1 MKRENT
7 IKKQR
12 ELLNYLAE
20 FIEANNYAPSYR
32 EIMKAL
38 NYKSVSTVANHIDS
52 LITKG
57 YLSKRDNSARSLEI
71 VSLSD
76 DDVITNRNNVGNKD
90 TIDVISRDKVLGYIN
105 DLILNGKLDKEST
118 VLEVLRSEE
127 RRVGKEC
134 RSRWSPYH

>member
-7 IKKQR
+7 TKKQR

-32 EIMKAL
+32 EVMKAL

-90 TIDVISRDKVLGYIN
+90 TIDVISRDKVLNYIN

-118 VLEVLRSEE
+118 VLELI
-127 RRVGKEC
+127 K
-134 RSRWSPYH
+134 YLKDN

>member
-1 MKRENT
+1 VKRENT
-7 IKKQR
+7 TKKQR

-118 VLEVLRSEE
+118 VLELI
-127 RRVGKEC
+127 K
-134 RSRWSPYH
+134 YLKDN

>member
-7 IKKQR
+7 TKKQR

-76 DDVITNRNNVGNKD
+76 DDVIANRNNVGNKD

-118 VLEVLRSEE
+118 VSELI
-127 RRVGKEC
+127 K
-134 RSRWSPYH
+134 YLKDN

>member
-7 IKKQR
+7 TKKQR

-32 EIMKAL
+32 EVMKAL
-38 NYKSVSTVANHIDS
+38 NYKSVSTIANHIDS
-52 LITKG
+52 LIAKG

-76 DDVITNRNNVGNKD
+76 DGVVTNRNNVGNKD

-118 VLEVLRSEE
+118 VSELI
-127 RRVGKEC
+127 K
-134 RSRWSPYH
+134 YLKDN

>member
-7 IKKQR
+7 TKKQR

-76 DDVITNRNNVGNKD
+76 DVITNRNNVGNKD

-118 VLEVLRSEE
+118 VSELI
-127 RRVGKEC
+127 K
-134 RSRWSPYH
+134 YLKDN

>member
-7 IKKQR
+7 TKKQR

-32 EIMKAL
+32 EVMKAL

-118 VLEVLRSEE
+118 VSELI
-127 RRVGKEC
+127 K
-134 RSRWSPYH
+134 YLKDN

>member
-7 IKKQR
+7 TKKQR

-76 DDVITNRNNVGNKD
+76 DDVITNRNNVGNKN

-118 VLEVLRSEE
+118 VSELI
-127 RRVGKEC
+127 K
-134 RSRWSPYH
+134 YLKDN

>member
-1 MKRENT
+1 MKRET
-7 IKKQR
+7 TTKKQR

-118 VLEVLRSEE
+118 VSELI
-127 RRVGKEC
+127 K
-134 RSRWSPYH
+134 YLKDN

>member
-7 IKKQR
+7 TKKQR

-32 EIMKAL
+32 EVMKAL
-38 NYKSVSTVANHIDS
+38 NYKSVSTIANHIDS

-118 VLEVLRSEE
+118 VLELI
-127 RRVGKEC
+127 K
-134 RSRWSPYH
+134 YLKDN

>member
-7 IKKQR
+7 TKKQR

-32 EIMKAL
+32 EVMKAL

-71 VSLSD
+71 VSLSN

-118 VLEVLRSEE
+118 VLELI
-127 RRVGKEC
+127 K
-134 RSRWSPYH
+134 YLKDN

>member
-7 IKKQR
+7 TKKQR

-32 EIMKAL
+32 EVMKAL
-38 NYKSVSTVANHIDS
+38 NYKSVSTVAHHIDS
-52 LITKG
+52 LITQG

-118 VLEVLRSEE
+118 VLELI
-127 RRVGKEC
+127 K
-134 RSRWSPYH
+134 YLKDN

>member
-7 IKKQR
+7 TKKQR

-32 EIMKAL
+32 EVMKAL
-38 NYKSVSTVANHIDS
+38 NYKSVSTVANHIDG

-57 YLSKRDNSARSLEI
+57 YLSKRGNSARSLEI

-118 VLEVLRSEE
+118 VLELI
-127 RRVGKEC
+127 K
-134 RSRWSPYH
+134 YLKDN

>member
-7 IKKQR
+7 TKKQR

-38 NYKSVSTVANHIDS
+38 NYKSVSTIANHIDS

-76 DDVITNRNNVGNKD
+76 DGVVTNRNNVGNKD

-118 VLEVLRSEE
+118 VSELI
-127 RRVGKEC
+127 K
-134 RSRWSPYH
+134 YLKDN

>member
-7 IKKQR
+7 TKKQR

-32 EIMKAL
+32 EVMKAL

-76 DDVITNRNNVGNKD
+76 DGVVTNRNNVGNKD

-118 VLEVLRSEE
+118 VLELI
-127 RRVGKEC
+127 K
-134 RSRWSPYH
+134 YLKDN

>member
-7 IKKQR
+7 TKKQR

-32 EIMKAL
+32 EVMKAL

-76 DDVITNRNNVGNKD
+76 DDVIANRNNVGNKD

-118 VLEVLRSEE
+118 VLELI
-127 RRVGKEC
+127 K
-134 RSRWSPYH
+134 YLKDN

>member
-7 IKKQR
+7 TKKQR

-32 EIMKAL
+32 EVMKAL

-76 DDVITNRNNVGNKD
+76 DGVVANRNNVGNKD

-118 VLEVLRSEE
+118 VSELI
-127 RRVGKEC
+127 K
-134 RSRWSPYH
+134 YLKDN

>member
-7 IKKQR
+7 TKKQR

-32 EIMKAL
+32 EVMKAL

-52 LITKG
+52 LIAKG

-71 VSLSD
+71 VPLSD
-76 DDVITNRNNVGNKD
+76 DNVATNRNNVGNKD
-90 TIDVISRDKVLGYIN
+90 TIDVISRDKVLNYIN
-105 DLILNGKLDKEST
+105 DLILNGKLDKKST
-118 VLEVLRSEE
+118 ISELI
-127 RRVGKEC
+127 K
-134 RSRWSPYH
+134 YLKDNY

>member
-7 IKKQR
+7 TKKQR

-76 DDVITNRNNVGNKD
+76 DGVVTNRNNVGNKD
-90 TIDVISRDKVLGYIN
+90 TIDVVSRDKVLNYIN
-105 DLILNGKLDKEST
+105 DLILNGKLDKKST
-118 VLEVLRSEE
+118 ISELI
-127 RRVGKEC
+127 K
-134 RSRWSPYH
+134 YLKDN

>member
-7 IKKQR
+7 TKKQR
-12 ELLNYLAE
+12 ELLSYLAE

-32 EIMKAL
+32 EVMKAL

-118 VLEVLRSEE
+118 VLELI
-127 RRVGKEC
+127 K
-134 RSRWSPYH
+134 YLKDN

>member
-7 IKKQR
+7 TKKQR
-12 ELLNYLAE
+12 ELLNYLTE
-20 FIEANNYAPSYR
+20 FIEVNNYAPSYR
-32 EIMKAL
+32 EVMKAL

-71 VSLSD
+71 VPLSD
-76 DDVITNRNNVGNKD
+76 DNVAFNRNNVGNKD

-118 VLEVLRSEE
+118 VLELI
-127 RRVGKEC
+127 K
-134 RSRWSPYH
+134 YLKDN

>member
-7 IKKQR
+7 TKKQR

-32 EIMKAL
+32 EAMKAL

-76 DDVITNRNNVGNKD
+76 DDVIANRNNVGNKD

-118 VLEVLRSEE
+118 VSELI
-127 RRVGKEC
+127 K
-134 RSRWSPYH
+134 YLKDN

>member
-7 IKKQR
+7 TKKQR

-32 EIMKAL
+32 EVMKAL

-52 LITKG
+52 LIAKG

-76 DDVITNRNNVGNKD
+76 DDVIANRNNVGNKD

-118 VLEVLRSEE
+118 VLELI
-127 RRVGKEC
+127 K
-134 RSRWSPYH
+134 YLKDN

>member
-1 MKRENT
+1 VKRENT
-7 IKKQR
+7 TKKQR

-32 EIMKAL
+32 EVMKAL

-76 DDVITNRNNVGNKD
+76 DGVVTNRNNVGNKD

-118 VLEVLRSEE
+118 VSELI
-127 RRVGKEC
+127 K
-134 RSRWSPYH
+134 YLKDN

>member
-1 MKRENT
+1 MKRKNT
-7 IKKQR
+7 TKKQR

-32 EIMKAL
+32 EVMKAL

-52 LITKG
+52 LIAKG

-76 DDVITNRNNVGNKD
+76 DDVIANRNNVGNKD

-118 VLEVLRSEE
+118 VSELI
-127 RRVGKEC
+127 K
-134 RSRWSPYH
+134 YLKDN

>member
-7 IKKQR
+7 TKKQR

-38 NYKSVSTVANHIDS
+38 NYKSVSTVANHINS

-71 VSLSD
+71 VSLSN

-118 VLEVLRSEE
+118 VSELI
-127 RRVGKEC
+127 K
-134 RSRWSPYH
+134 YLKDN

>member
-1 MKRENT
+1 VKRENT
-7 IKKQR
+7 TKKQR

-32 EIMKAL
+32 EVMKAL

-118 VLEVLRSEE
+118 VLELI
-127 RRVGKEC
+127 K
-134 RSRWSPYH
+134 YLKDN

>member
-7 IKKQR
+7 TKKQR

-90 TIDVISRDKVLGYIN
+90 TIDVISRDKVLGYVN

-118 VLEVLRSEE
+118 VLELI
-127 RRVGKEC
+127 K
-134 RSRWSPYH
+134 YLKDN

>member
-7 IKKQR
+7 TKKQR

-105 DLILNGKLDKEST
+105 DLILNDKLDKEST
-118 VLEVLRSEE
+118 VSELI
-127 RRVGKEC
+127 K
-134 RSRWSPYH
+134 YLKDN

>member
-7 IKKQR
+7 TKKQR

-20 FIEANNYAPSYR
+20 FIKANDYAPSYR
-32 EIMKAL
+32 EVMNAL

-90 TIDVISRDKVLGYIN
+90 TIDVISRDKVLNYIN

-118 VLEVLRSEE
+118 VLELI
-127 RRVGKEC
+127 K
-134 RSRWSPYH
+134 YLKDN

>member
-7 IKKQR
+7 TKKQR

-118 VLEVLRSEE
+118 ISELI
-127 RRVGKEC
+127 K
-134 RSRWSPYH
+134 YLKDN

>member
-7 IKKQR
+7 TKKQR

-118 VLEVLRSEE
+118 VLELI
-127 RRVGKEC
+127 K
-134 RSRWSPYH
+134 YLKDN

>member
-7 IKKQR
+7 TKKQR

-90 TIDVISRDKVLGYIN
+90 TVDVISRDKVLGYIN

-118 VLEVLRSEE
+118 VLELI
-127 RRVGKEC
+127 K
-134 RSRWSPYH
+134 YLKDN

>member
-7 IKKQR
+7 TKKQR

-32 EIMKAL
+32 EVMKAL

-76 DDVITNRNNVGNKD
+76 DDVIVNRNNVGNKD

-118 VLEVLRSEE
+118 VLELI
-127 RRVGKEC
+127 K
-134 RSRWSPYH
+134 YLKDN

>member
-7 IKKQR
+7 TKKQR

-38 NYKSVSTVANHIDS
+38 NYKSVSTIANHIDS

-76 DDVITNRNNVGNKD
+76 DGVVTNRNNVGNKD
-90 TIDVISRDKVLGYIN
+90 TIDVISRDKVLDYIN

-118 VLEVLRSEE
+118 VLELI
-127 RRVGKEC
+127 K
-134 RSRWSPYH
+134 YLKDN

>member
-7 IKKQR
+7 TKKQR

-32 EIMKAL
+32 EVMKAL
-38 NYKSVSTVANHIDS
+38 NYKSVSTIANHIDS

-118 VLEVLRSEE
+118 VSELI
-127 RRVGKEC
+127 K
-134 RSRWSPYH
+134 YLKDN

>member
-7 IKKQR
+7 TKKQR

-32 EIMKAL
+32 EVMKAL

-76 DDVITNRNNVGNKD
+76 DGVVANRNNVGNKN

-118 VLEVLRSEE
+118 VSELI
-127 RRVGKEC
+127 K
-134 RSRWSPYH
+134 YLKDN

>member
-7 IKKQR
+7 TKKQR

-118 VLEVLRSEE
+118 VSELI
-127 RRVGKEC
+127 K
-134 RSRWSPYH
+134 YLKDN

>member
-7 IKKQR
+7 TKKQR

-76 DDVITNRNNVGNKD
+76 DVITNRNNVGNKD

-118 VLEVLRSEE
+118 VLELI
-127 RRVGKEC
+127 K
-134 RSRWSPYH
+134 YLKDN

>member
-7 IKKQR
+7 TKKQR

-76 DDVITNRNNVGNKD
+76 DDVITNRNNVDNKD

-118 VLEVLRSEE
+118 VSELI
-127 RRVGKEC
+127 K
-134 RSRWSPYH
+134 YLKDN